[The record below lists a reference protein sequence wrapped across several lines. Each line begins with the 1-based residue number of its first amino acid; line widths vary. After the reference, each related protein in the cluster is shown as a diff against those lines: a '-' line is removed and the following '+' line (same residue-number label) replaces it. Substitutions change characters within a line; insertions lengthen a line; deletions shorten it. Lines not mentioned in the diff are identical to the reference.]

1 MASFNKVILAGNA
14 TRDPELRYTQSGMAV
29 VELGLAVNEKRKDAQ
44 GNWVDDVVFV
54 DVTLWGRT
62 AEVAG
67 EYVQKGSAIL
77 IEGRLKLD
85 QWTSQSGEK
94 RQKLKVTGD
103 KLVLLGQKPRDGQS
117 QAQAAP
123 QASAPARGVYSA
135 YDEGP
140 PPQASSG
147 AGADDGGDLPF

>member
-117 QAQAAP
+117 QAQAVP

>member
-123 QASAPARGVYSA
+123 QASAPARGGYSA

>member
-1 MASFNKVILAGNA
+1 MASYNKVILIGNV
-14 TRDPELRYTQSGMAV
+14 TREVELKYTQSGMAV
-29 VELGLAVNEKRKDAQ
+29 VELGLAVNEKRKDAA

-67 EYVQKGSAIL
+67 EYVQKGSPIL

-94 RQKLKVTGD
+94 RSKLKVTGD
-103 KLVLLGQKPRDGQS
+103 KLVLLGTKPKDGQS
-117 QAQAAP
+117 QPQAAP
-123 QASAPARGVYSA
+123 QTSAPA
-135 YDEGP
+135 
-140 PPQASSG
+140 SSG
-147 AGADDGGDLPF
+147 QTAYNDQPPRQAASEAPYVDDNLPF